1 MSIVI
6 KPYSKDLIEAVI
18 DFNERLKKGGS
29 TFRLPRSNIPEWL
42 PKIENRKIYQEYL
55 LAIQDNSIVRGGY
68 CLKHQEFSFNGDII
82 PIGVPIFP
90 LSEGIIDKTYNFV
103 ALQLLTDALKRQPL
117 LYGLGLGGK
126 EEPIYKIY
134 KALGWSIISIPFYFK
149 VNHPVNFLRKI
160 SYLRK
165 KRFNKLMLDFLA
177 ITGFGFIVIKLI
189 QFLLTNKENN
199 KNSLSFEI
207 VKTFS
212 TWTDELW
219 EECKTLFSM
228 IAVRDSN
235 VLNILYPSDN
245 DKFIRLKI
253 SLKNCVIGWVVVLNT
268 QMSNHKQFGNMRV
281 GSIIDCLALPENES
295 RVILCAANY
304 LEKEGVDI
312 IISNQ
317 SHHSWCSALK
327 KTGFIKGPSN
337 FHFVASKK
345 LSKLI
350 RSIEVNILNSH
361 LNRGDCDGPI
371 NL

>member
-1 MSIVI
+1 
-6 KPYSKDLIEAVI
+6 
-18 DFNERLKKGGS
+18 
-29 TFRLPRSNIPEWL
+29 
-42 PKIENRKIYQEYL
+42 
-55 LAIQDNSIVRGGY
+55 
-68 CLKHQEFSFNGDII
+68 
-82 PIGVPIFP
+82 
-90 LSEGIIDKTYNFV
+90 
-103 ALQLLTDALKRQPL
+103 
-117 LYGLGLGGK
+117 
-126 EEPIYKIY
+126 
-134 KALGWSIISIPFYFK
+134 
-149 VNHPVNFLRKI
+149 
-160 SYLRK
+160 
-165 KRFNKLMLDFLA
+165 MLDFLA

-228 IAVRDSN
+228 IAIRDSN

-317 SHHSWCSALK
+317 SHRSWCSALK

-350 RSIEVNILNSH
+350 GSIEVNILNSH

-371 NL
+371 HL